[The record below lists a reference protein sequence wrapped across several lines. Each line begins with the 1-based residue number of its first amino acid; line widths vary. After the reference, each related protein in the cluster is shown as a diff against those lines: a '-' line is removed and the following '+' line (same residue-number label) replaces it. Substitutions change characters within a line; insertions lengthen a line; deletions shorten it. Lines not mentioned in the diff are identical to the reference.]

1 MFDYKLAMYKYIV
14 QALLAF
20 LLLLFPAVANAD
32 TTARTA
38 ESEVDSL
45 YALLCKSRSHTD
57 SLLLMQ
63 NIYDLTQEKS
73 LKINILKSI
82 YNVANATE
90 DSVVRAATLVHLAN
104 AAQKN
109 VPMLKNVAMEMDS
122 LPDSP
127 RKKEGKLF
135 VDMLITDAMIAN
147 DTLSASAIIDSLAAQ
162 FRRAPAN
169 DPYARVAQLFA
180 LCRRLSGTTTGELLE
195 QYYRQLEN
203 TVESIPLQ
211 TGAVRNLIYTRGA
224 HLFTSNGN
232 YGKAI
237 EIDKKMLTLIDSL
250 VSSYAAA
257 GRPFRKHE
265 PARYF
270 CYTRLLSNYKGLS
283 NNERTAYYNRI
294 LNLAKVNPY
303 IAADLK
309 NNERA
314 HIYYYISTGEWKKA
328 IDAIKRQIDKPNN
341 RKYRLQ
347 YLQALYEAA
356 ENIGDKDTQ
365 LEAAVQLNKNLS
377 DKITK
382 ASEQR
387 YRELQIIY
395 EMNKLQSENA
405 NLKASCRRDDIKN
418 LELIYIIAGVSI
430 IALLVLIFILFYQN
444 RKIRRMSARQQKT
457 TERIRSERNELQGAQ
472 RGLIEAREEAKKAD
486 RLKTDFINNMSHEV
500 KTPLAAIVEYSR
512 LIVDCIPGEKS
523 KYLNKFAD
531 IIELN
536 AGLVLTIMNDVLD
549 IASLEH
555 GQMTVEKQPV
565 CADMI
570 CKLALANVF
579 ENNKSSKSGVRVI
592 YEPGDETLKID
603 TDMQR
608 VCQVLMNMLSNAE
621 KFTDKGSITL
631 GYRLDDVRDVVE
643 FYVADTGIGIPKGTE
658 ETIFD
663 RFRQLDASAP
673 GCGLGLYVS
682 RLLATLLGGTVK
694 VDTSYRGGARFVF
707 TIPV

>member
-1 MFDYKLAMYKYIV
+1 MYKYLV

-20 LLLLFPAVANAD
+20 LILFSPAVANAD
-32 TTARTA
+32 DTACSA

-45 YALLCKSRSHTD
+45 YALLQKGGTHAD

-73 LKINILKSI
+73 LKVNILKSI
-82 YNVANATE
+82 YSVANAE
-90 DSVVRAATLVHLAN
+90 SDSVVRATTLVHLAN
-104 AAQKN
+104 ALQKN
-109 VPMLKNVAMEMDS
+109 VPMLQTVSAAMDS
-122 LPDSP
+122 LPDNP

-135 VDMLITDAMIAN
+135 VEMLITDAMIAS
-147 DTLSASAIIDSLAAQ
+147 DTLSASAIIDSLAEQ

-169 DPYARVAQLFA
+169 DPYARAAQLFA
-180 LCRRLSGTTTGELLE
+180 FCRRLSGATTGELLE

-203 TVESIPLQ
+203 VVESVPMP

-224 HLFTSNGN
+224 HLFTANGN
-232 YGKAI
+232 FGKAI
-237 EIDKKMLTLIDSL
+237 EIDKKMLALIDSL
-250 VSSYAAA
+250 VAAYAAN

-294 LNLAKVNPY
+294 LNLAKVNPD

-314 HIYYYISTGEWKKA
+314 HIYYYMSTGEWKKA
-328 IDAIKRQIDKPNN
+328 IEAIKRQVDKPNN
-341 RKYRLQ
+341 KKYRLQ
-347 YLQALYEAA
+347 YLQALYEAS
-356 ENIGDKDTQ
+356 ENSGDKHTQ
-365 LEAAVQLNKNLS
+365 LEAAVQLNKILT

-382 ASEQR
+382 GSEQR

-395 EMNKLQSENA
+395 EMNRLQVENA
-405 NLKASCRRDDIKN
+405 NLQASCRHDGFKN
-418 LELIYIIAGVSI
+418 LKQVYIVVGVSLV
-430 IALLVLIFILFYQN
+430 ALLALIFSLLAQN
-444 RKIRRMSARQQKT
+444 RKIRKMSARQQKA
-457 TERIRSERNELQGAQ
+457 TERLRSERNELQGAQ

-523 KYLNKFAD
+523 KYLNRFAD

-536 AGLVLTIMNDVLD
+536 ARLVLTIMNDVLD

-565 CADMI
+565 SADVI

-579 ENNKSSKSGVRVI
+579 ENNKSSKPDVRII
-592 YEPGDETLKID
+592 YEPGDADLKID

-608 VCQVLMNMLSNAE
+608 VCQVLMNLLSNAE

-694 VDTSYRGGARFVF
+694 VDTSYYGGARFVF